1 MARKPHNFAHFQNL
15 VNELKS
21 QNENNIATLS
31 DQMAIQT
38 GVLMS
43 LQSFFVK
50 TRQQDTLKEKEARLE
65 ASTGK
70 TGKSLLSGKGVAMPR
85 FSGKG
90 FMGMLGDFLSTAL
103 MGIPGGLS
111 KFLPARLG
119 LPLLGSLSRGIAALV
134 AGPKLLEALEAG
146 FNQETFSGGVQ
157 AFFNTFFGEE
167 EMTSFGES
175 IAGGAGKGALLGITV
190 LGPKGAILGGIL
202 GGALM
207 LLKNVFQKDEK
218 LDVGK
223 LYDRVKEHLKT
234 NLSTYAPLAGSVLGA
249 KMGMLGGPTG
259 MIVGALLGGAIGY
272 LVGEP
277 LAKVLANPN
286 NGDWDAVTNDLKK
299 EFLNQIMQQSY
310 IKSAIGGGLIGAGF
324 GAMSMTPVGI
334 IGGAIIGV
342 ALGLIFEWLTRAVV
356 NTIGPTFAKM
366 LGINVKSLSDTAAE
380 YGIKPE
386 TLTNAEN
393 ELKRIEGKVGAT
405 AMSIARSGD
414 ESQLLKDKYFE
425 LMKKEAPDDLKKG
438 KFRQD
443 IAMMAAKEVGNEN
456 LSFGYAFSR
465 FGSKSHPRIQSSYD
479 QDQFDALRLMN
490 AQSRLMSQRDQY
502 VAAIQKQNPDF
513 NPVNVDQ
520 RVSYNNFQSPSMEII
535 NVPGL
540 IDTVATEAGR

>member
-50 TRQQDTLKEKEARLE
+50 SRQQDTLKEKEARLE

-223 LYDRVKEHLKT
+223 LYDRVKEHLK
-234 NLSTYAPLAGSVLGA
+234 NNISVYAPLAGTVLGA

-277 LAKVLANPN
+277 LAKVLADPN
-286 NGDWDAVTNDLKK
+286 NGDWDTVTTNLKK
-299 EFLNQIMQQSY
+299 EFYNQLMQQSY
-310 IKSAIGGGLIGAGF
+310 VKVALGGAILGAGL
-324 GAMSMTPVGI
+324 GAFTPVGI

-356 NTIGPTFAKM
+356 GVIGPQFAKM
-366 LGINVKSLSDTAAE
+366 LGLKTATLGTVAAQ
-380 YGIKPE
+380 YGIKPD
-386 TLTNAEN
+386 TLRDAEN
-393 ELKRIEGKVGAT
+393 ELKRIEGNASTMALGL
-405 AMSIARSGD
+405 ARSK
-414 ESQLLKDKYFE
+414 ESVLRDTYLE
-425 LMKKEAPDDLKKG
+425 MMKQQAPDDLAKG
-438 KFRQD
+438 IFRED
-443 IAMMAAKEVGNEN
+443 IAMMAAKATEN
-456 LSFGYAFSR
+456 PWYAKER
-465 FGSKSHPRIQSSYD
+465 TLPGGIKMVTKKSKE
-479 QDQFDALRLMN
+479 FDMAEFNALRLMN
-490 AQSRLMSQRDQY
+490 AQSRYNQQRDMLTTAIRQQDPSFQPP
-502 VAAIQKQNPDF
+502 AA
-513 NPVNVDQ
+513 PVDARVTYNSFSYPPIEIVQSQTLMDKVD
-520 RVSYNNFQSPSMEII
+520 
-535 NVPGL
+535 
-540 IDTVATEAGR
+540 

>member
-50 TRQQDTLKEKEARLE
+50 SRQQDTLKEKEARLE

-111 KFLPARLG
+111 KFLPTRLG

-218 LDVGK
+218 LDVAQLYEKVKKHMIDNIDGYAAGAGAVLGGK
-223 LYDRVKEHLKT
+223 L
-234 NLSTYAPLAGSVLGA
+234 
-249 KMGMLGGPTG
+249 GMIGGPVGIIT
-259 MIVGALLGGAIGY
+259 GALIGGAFGY
-272 LVGEP
+272 LVGAP
-277 LAKVLANPN
+277 LAKVLADPKNS
-286 NGDWDAVTNDLKK
+286 DWDSVTTNLKK
-299 EFLNQIMQQSY
+299 EFYNQVMQQSY
-310 IKSAIGGGLIGAGF
+310 IKSALGGAIIGAGM
-324 GAMSMTPVGI
+324 GAFTPVGV

-356 NTIGPTFAKM
+356 GVIGPQFSKM
-366 LGINVKSLSDTAAE
+366 LGIKTATLGTVAAQ
-380 YGIKPE
+380 YGIKPD
-386 TLTNAEN
+386 TLRDAEA
-393 ELKRIEGKVGAT
+393 ELKRIESKVSTT
-405 AMSIARSGD
+405 ALGLASSD
-414 ESQLLKDKYFE
+414 YKDTTLKDTYLK
-425 LMKKEAPDDLKKG
+425 LMRKEAPDDLAKG
-438 KFRQD
+438 IFRED
-443 IAMMAAKEVGNEN
+443 IAMMAAKATEN
-456 LSFGYAFSR
+456 PFGAKVKTLPGGIKMFTKA
-465 FGSKSHPRIQSSYD
+465 SKAYD
-479 QDQFDALRLMN
+479 EAEFNALRLMN
-490 AQSRLMSQRDQY
+490 AQSRLNQQRDMLTN
-502 VAAIQKQNPDF
+502 AIRQQDPSF
-513 NPVNVDQ
+513 QPAPVDASVTYNTF
-520 RVSYNNFQSPSMEII
+520 SYPAIEII
-535 NVPGL
+535 QGTPL
-540 IDTVATEAGR
+540 MDPSS

>member
-50 TRQQDTLKEKEARLE
+50 SRQQDIVKEKEARLE

-70 TGKSLLSGKGVAMPR
+70 TGKSLLSGKGVAMPK

-119 LPLLGSLSRGIAALV
+119 LPLLGSLSRGIAALI

-146 FNQETFSGGVQ
+146 FNQETFSGGVT

-218 LDVGK
+218 LDVAQLYEKVKKHMIDNIDSYATGAGAVLGGK
-223 LYDRVKEHLKT
+223 L
-234 NLSTYAPLAGSVLGA
+234 
-249 KMGMLGGPTG
+249 GMIGGPVGIIT
-259 MIVGALLGGAIGY
+259 GALIGGAFGY
-272 LVGEP
+272 LVGAP
-277 LAKVLANPN
+277 LAKVLADPN
-286 NGDWDAVTNDLKK
+286 NGDWDAVTTNLKK
-299 EFLNQIMQQSY
+299 EFYNQVMQQSY
-310 IKSAIGGGLIGAGF
+310 IKAALGGAIIGAGM
-324 GAMSMTPVGI
+324 GAFTPVGV

-342 ALGLIFEWLTRAVV
+342 ALGLVFEWLTRAIVGV
-356 NTIGPTFAKM
+356 IGPQFAKM
-366 LGINVKSLSDTAAE
+366 LGIKTATLAQTAAQ
-380 YGIKPE
+380 YGIKSD
-386 TLTNAEN
+386 TLNDAEA
-393 ELKRIEGKVGAT
+393 ELKRIESKVSTT
-405 AMSIARSGD
+405 ALGLAQNTSLR
-414 ESQLLKDKYFE
+414 DKYLE
-425 LMKKEAPDDLKKG
+425 LMRKEAPDDLAKG
-438 KFRQD
+438 KFRED
-443 IAMMAAKEVGNEN
+443 IARKAAKATVNPA
-456 LSFGYAFSR
+456 YAREDTLLGFKVNTER
-465 FGSKSHPRIQSSYD
+465 SK
-479 QDQFDALRLMN
+479 QFDEDEFQALRLMN
-490 AQSRLMSQRDQY
+490 AQSRANQQRDMLTNAIRQQDPSFQP
-502 VAAIQKQNPDF
+502 AA
-513 NPVNVDQ
+513 PVDARVTYNSFSYPPTEIVQSQTLMDKVD
-520 RVSYNNFQSPSMEII
+520 
-535 NVPGL
+535 
-540 IDTVATEAGR
+540 